1 VSSLYNTN
9 NSTATLNLNGG
20 TLKPTAASG
29 NFINLRFSGNT
40 TPVNVK
46 AGGAI
51 FDTNGFNIT
60 VAALLVAAADSP
72 GGGLTKTGNGTL
84 TLSANN
90 TYTGVTTLS
99 AGTLAVGT
107 IGDGGVTG
115 NLGRATSEASNLVFA
130 GGALSYTGPTASSNR
145 GFTLNGTTNTIGVSN
160 SAATLTLTGS
170 IPTSTGHLQKDGA
183 GNLTLDPGASG
194 NYFLGSLAANVGK
207 LTLKSGNFTTTST
220 DPSIIASY
228 AAGAGARGGTLV
240 VDGATL
246 TVGTGYA
253 LKPGAAANGNLSI
266 ISGTVTAPEIVM
278 GHNGSVVATQ
288 SGGDVTTTNLWHFDG
303 GSSSYTMTGGNLTVK
318 RIYNSTTSS
327 SNTFTFSMDGGVVR
341 AAAGTSSLFD
351 NGGRGGS
358 EVTVQL
364 GSTAGATIDTSLS
377 NATIGRPLVDM
388 TTNGKL
394 TKIGANTLTLSGNN
408 TYTGLTTVSAGTL
421 RIDGTNFG
429 GGAVNIASGASLG
442 GSGSVSG
449 NVTVESGGFVAPGA
463 AGIGTLTLASAT
475 LSGTYQCEL
484 ASTTSDLLAVQA
496 LTVDSSTNIV
506 FSGAPTADEYI
517 IATYNTM
524 NGTLPAITP
533 PSDYRLDTAT
543 PGIIKLVRNSLR
555 AFTATGGT
563 ITTYTNAE
571 GVVYKVHTFN
581 SSGTF
586 TVTSGGDVTYL
597 VVGGGG
603 GGGSAQ
609 LVQTSG
615 AGGGGGAG
623 GFLTGTATLWASSFT
638 VTVGGGGAAG
648 SAGGVSS
655 FGSFATASG
664 GGGGAS
670 PTTSAGTG
678 ASGGG
683 GSNGVNAVGA
693 NGTTLQGN
701 AGGNALSAANGYPAG
716 GGGGAGG
723 VGANAIDGNKGG
735 NGGAGLPSAISGSLL
750 YYAGGGGGGTYNN
763 AGGAASGLGGN
774 GGGGRGGANQVGY
787 YTAGNG
793 SANTGGGGG
802 GASRDRL
809 AGQGGSGVV
818 IISYAVTPTINSGTL
833 SAALS
838 TTYGTASN
846 PTSFTV
852 GGAYMSSGIL
862 VTAPTGFEVS
872 QNFDSGYANTTT
884 VGAAGTIAS
893 TTVYVRLAATA
904 AVSGN
909 YNSQNIVL
917 SSSGAIPVNL
927 PTAASGNSVSPAT
940 LTIYANNQNKTYGTV
955 QERQVTGSSDFS
967 FSALQN
973 NETVGTVTLN
983 YADGGLL
990 ATDAVGSTSII
1001 IPGNAVGGTFTPAN
1015 YVIDY
1020 VAGMLTVVG
1029 PPSVSYA
1036 AWADANGVIGASNA
1050 DANQDG
1056 VPNGIAWFMGATG
1069 SITLPG
1075 IVGYTVTWPNGGNIP
1090 SSAYGSQFG
1099 VETSPDLVT
1108 WTLVAANDAALS
1120 NTAASVSY
1128 TIPSG
1133 MGPIFVRLRVISN

>member
-1 VSSLYNTN
+1 
-9 NSTATLNLNGG
+9 
-20 TLKPTAASG
+20 
-29 NFINLRFSGNT
+29 
-40 TPVNVK
+40 
-46 AGGAI
+46 
-51 FDTNGFNIT
+51 
-60 VAALLVAAADSP
+60 
-72 GGGLTKTGNGTL
+72 
-84 TLSANN
+84 
-90 TYTGVTTLS
+90 
-99 AGTLAVGT
+99 
-107 IGDGGVTG
+107 
-115 NLGRATSEASNLVFA
+115 
-130 GGALSYTGPTASSNR
+130 
-145 GFTLNGTTNTIGVSN
+145 
-160 SAATLTLTGS
+160 
-170 IPTSTGHLQKDGA
+170 
-183 GNLTLDPGASG
+183 
-194 NYFLGSLAANVGK
+194 
-207 LTLKSGNFTTTST
+207 
-220 DPSIIASY
+220 
-228 AAGAGARGGTLV
+228 
-240 VDGATL
+240 
-246 TVGTGYA
+246 
-253 LKPGAAANGNLSI
+253 
-266 ISGTVTAPEIVM
+266 
-278 GHNGSVVATQ
+278 
-288 SGGDVTTTNLWHFDG
+288 
-303 GSSSYTMTGGNLTVK
+303 
-318 RIYNSTTSS
+318 
-327 SNTFTFSMDGGVVR
+327 
-341 AAAGTSSLFD
+341 SLFD
-351 NGGRGGS
+351 KGGRGGS

-377 NATIGRPLVDM
+377 NATIVRPLVDM
-388 TTNGKL
+388 TINGKL
-394 TKIGANTLTLSGNN
+394 TKIGANTLTLSGIN

-421 RIDGTNFG
+421 RINGSNSG

-449 NVTVESGGFVAPGA
+449 HVTVASGGFVAPGA
-463 AGIGTLTLASAT
+463 GGIGTLTLASAT

-484 ASTTSDLLAVQA
+484 TPTTGDLLAVQA
-496 LTVDSSTNIV
+496 LTVDSSTRIV
-506 FSGAPTADEYI
+506 FSGSPTADEYT
-517 IATYNTM
+517 IATFNTL

-543 PGIIKLVRNSLR
+543 PGIIKLVRTSLR

-563 ITTYTNAE
+563 ETTYTNGL
-571 GVVYKVHTFN
+571 GVTYKVHTFR
-581 SSGTF
+581 SSGTLN
-586 TVTSGGDVTYL
+586 VTSGGDITYL

-603 GGGSAQ
+603 GGGSAI
-609 LVQTSG
+609 LDATSG

-638 VTVGGGGAAG
+638 VTVGSGGAAG
-648 SAGGVSS
+648 SAGGVST
-655 FGSFATASG
+655 FGALPTPFATASG

-670 PTTSAGTG
+670 PFTSAGTG

-683 GSNGVNAVGA
+683 GSYGTYATGA

-701 AGGNALSAANGYPAG
+701 AGGNALSAGPGYPAG

-723 VGANAIDGNKGG
+723 VGGTASGGNIGG
-735 NGGAGLPSAISGSLL
+735 NGGAGLSSTISGSLL

-774 GGGGRGGANQVGY
+774 GGGGRGGANQLGY

-809 AGQGGSGVV
+809 AGLGGSGVV

-838 TTYGTASN
+838 TTYGTASS

-872 QNFDSGYANTTT
+872 QNSGSGYATTTT

-917 SSSGAIPVNL
+917 SSNGAISVNL
-927 PTAASGNSVSPAT
+927 PTAASGNSVTPAA
-940 LTIYANNQNKTYGTV
+940 LTINANYQSKTYGTV
-955 QERQVTGSSDFS
+955 QERQVTGSTDFS
-967 FSALQN
+967 PSGLQN

-990 ATDAVGSTSII
+990 ATDAVGSTSIV
-1001 IPGNAVGGTFTPAN
+1001 IPGNAVGGTFTAAN
-1015 YVIDY
+1015 YAIDY

-1036 AWADANGVIGASNA
+1036 AWADANGVNGAANT

-1069 SITLPG
+1069 RITLPG

-1090 SSAYGSQFG
+1090 SSAYGSQFV

-1108 WTLVAANDAALS
+1108 WTLVAASDAKLS

-1133 MGPIFVRLRVISN
+1133 MGKTFVRLKVVVN